1 MEVHSATR
9 PARKGVLRHIAASA
23 EFIRLAQVEERTES

>member
-23 EFIRLAQVEERTES
+23 EFLKPARVEENTES

>member
-1 MEVHSATR
+1 MEVHTATR

-23 EFIRLAQVEERTES
+23 EFIRRAQVEESTES

>member
-1 MEVHSATR
+1 MEVHSAVR

-23 EFIRLAQVEERTES
+23 EFIRPTQVEESTES

>member
-23 EFIRLAQVEERTES
+23 EFVRLAQVEESTET